1 MNEWVAKNRTRFYG
15 LTNQI
20 EEHHLKGG
28 YGGDL
33 DLSEIY
39 IMMTELYKEI
49 DSTEAKKDLALADLE
64 VAKNRIKEL
73 DSKMNV
79 PVGDANL
86 TE

>member
-1 MNEWVAKNRTRFYG
+1 MNEWITKNRTRFYRIA
-15 LTNQI
+15 NQI

-33 DLSEIY
+33 NLSEIY
-39 IMMTELYKEI
+39 IIMTELYKEL
-49 DSTEAKKDLALADLE
+49 DSTEAKKDLLLADLE
-64 VAKNRIKEL
+64 VAKNKIKEL
-73 DSKMNV
+73 DSKMNI